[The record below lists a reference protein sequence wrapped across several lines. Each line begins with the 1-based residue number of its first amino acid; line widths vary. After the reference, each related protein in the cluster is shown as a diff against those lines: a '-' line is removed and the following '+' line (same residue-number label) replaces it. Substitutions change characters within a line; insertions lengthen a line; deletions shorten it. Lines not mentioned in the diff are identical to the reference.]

1 MRAERATTLAASRK
15 QAGVLWSGIDRVLG
29 DRIQDR
35 AELGSAT
42 GALIAFV
49 NGAPIVDD
57 EAAFIGYRLLLAV
70 PFPAARALE
79 HGFYVAAQ
87 LGDAF
92 ARGDARRLRRTCN
105 EWVEWSERRLDAT
118 LADGRRRC
126 CARRSSPPRPDL
138 AVGLPRAQ
146 CPLGLARAAP

>member
-1 MRAERATTLAASRK
+1 MRAERATTLAALRK
-15 QAGVLWSGIDRVLG
+15 QVGVLWGGIDGTLSRMEDRV
-29 DRIQDR
+29 
-35 AELGSAT
+35 ELGSAS

-49 NGAPIVDD
+49 NGAPIADD
-57 EAAFIGYRLLLAV
+57 EAAFIGYRLLFAA

-105 EWVEWSERRLDAT
+105 EWVEWSERRLDAIAGRWKAALLREAQ
-118 LADGRRRC
+118 LATS
-126 CARRSSPPRPDL
+126 A
-138 AVGLPRAQ
+138 
-146 CPLGLARAAP
+146 